1 MRGSVI
7 QKPAGSGRWYVVLD
21 LSRDGTGRRR
31 QKWHSGYRSKRDAER
46 GLTALLSARDT
57 GTYVEPQRVRL
68 GEYLLER
75 WLPAVESTVRPAT
88 YDGYGRHLRRYVVP
102 ALGALPLQSVQPD
115 ALSVLYRDLLDHGGA
130 AGQPLAAATVRRIHS
145 TVHRALRDAVAW
157 GYLLRNPASVA
168 VKPKQRGVGSVE
180 MRTWSGPE
188 LRAFLD
194 HVQGD
199 RLYAA
204 WRLAASTGLRRSELL
219 GLRWVDVDLAAGHV
233 AVRQTL
239 TAVRGKLLFDA
250 PKTARSRRS
259 VALDAE
265 TVTALRSWRTAQLEE
280 RLAWGEA
287 WQETGML
294 FTREDGSL
302 IHPDAFSAWWSRQL
316 RQSGLPKIR
325 FHDLR
330 HTHASLALQ
339 AGVPAKV
346 VSERLGH
353 ATVAFTLDVYSHTI
367 PSPHQDAA
375 EKITALLV

>member
-7 QKPAGSGRWYVVLD
+7 QKQAGSGRWYVVLD
-21 LSRDGTGRRR
+21 LGRDGTGRRQ

-57 GTYVEPQRVRL
+57 GTYVEPQRVTL

-115 ALSVLYRDLLDHGGA
+115 ALSVFYRDLLDHGGA
-130 AGQPLAAATVRRIHS
+130 VSQPLAAATVRRIHA
-145 TVHRALRDAVAW
+145 TLHRALRDAVAW

-168 VKPKQRGVGSVE
+168 VKPKQRGVGSLE
-180 MRTWSGPE
+180 MRTWSAAE

-204 WRLAASTGLRRSELL
+204 WRLAASTGVRRGELL

-250 PKTARSRRS
+250 PKTARSQTQRRAGRRDRDCAPL
-259 VALDAE
+259 VACGPAGG
-265 TVTALRSWRTAQLEE
+265 A
-280 RLAWGEA
+280 
-287 WQETGML
+287 
-294 FTREDGSL
+294 
-302 IHPDAFSAWWSRQL
+302 
-316 RQSGLPKIR
+316 
-325 FHDLR
+325 
-330 HTHASLALQ
+330 
-339 AGVPAKV
+339 AGVGGGVAGDRDAVHPGGRVADP
-346 VSERLGH
+346 SRCLLRLVEQAPTPVG
-353 ATVAFTLDVYSHTI
+353 VA
-367 PSPHQDAA
+367 QDS
-375 EKITALLV
+375 VP

>member
-7 QKPAGSGRWYVVLD
+7 QKPAGSGRWYVLLD
-21 LSRDGTGRRR
+21 MGRDGTGRRR

-57 GTYVEPQRVRL
+57 GTYVEPQRVTL

-88 YDGYGRHLRRYVVP
+88 YDGYGRHLRRCVVP
-102 ALGALPLQSVQPD
+102 AVGALSLQSV
-115 ALSVLYRDLLDHGGA
+115 L
-130 AGQPLAAATVRRIHS
+130 
-145 TVHRALRDAVAW
+145 
-157 GYLLRNPASVA
+157 
-168 VKPKQRGVGSVE
+168 KPKQRGVGSVE
-180 MRTWSGPE
+180 MRTWSAPE
-188 LRAFLD
+188 LRAFLE

-204 WRLAASTGLRRSELL
+204 WRLAASTGVRRGELL

-259 VALDAE
+259 VALDTE
-265 TVTALRSWRTAQLEE
+265 TVTALRSWRADQLEE

-302 IHPDAFSAWWSRQL
+302 IHPDAFSAWWSRHL
-316 RQSGLPKIR
+316 RQSGLPRIR
-325 FHDLR
+325 FHELR
-330 HTHASLALQ
+330 HTHASLALL

-367 PSPHQDAA
+367 PSLHQDAA
-375 EKITALLV
+375 EKIAALLV